1 MGVRGSRKL
10 KLQKSSP
17 AKLLY
22 SHLKGK
28 NLPPESPPASPPLA
42 LLLWHLK
49 TSSCGWTSQCF
60 IFSNPLVWNRLKRR
74 ALGLTFKSRT
84 SILPIIDCSS
94 STVNK
99 LCSATP
105 VSDFGSHQSRGPK
118 KNFYQLHELLHLW
131 QYLKYHFTFNFHCT
145 HSERLASK
153 HGSLSHL
160 DDSIKGV
167 RMFGCLFL
175 VKNLV
180 CNCFYYATE
189 KSFSP
194 HPLKFYNGKLN
205 WQKID

>member
-74 ALGLTFKSRT
+74 ALGLTFKSRKVFSLS
-84 SILPIIDCSS
+84 SIALLQLLTNFAPLHLSVTLGAIRAG
-94 STVNK
+94 V
-99 LCSATP
+99 P
-105 VSDFGSHQSRGPK
+105 

-153 HGSLSHL
+153 HGSLSHV

>member
-84 SILPIIDCSS
+84 SILRIIDCSS

-118 KNFYQLHELLHLW
+118 KLLPTSWITASLAISEVSLYIQFSLYTQW
-131 QYLKYHFTFNFHCT
+131 KTGLKAWIFEP
-145 HSERLASK
+145 SR
-153 HGSLSHL
+153 
-160 DDSIKGV
+160 
-167 RMFGCLFL
+167 
-175 VKNLV
+175 
-180 CNCFYYATE
+180 
-189 KSFSP
+189 
-194 HPLKFYNGKLN
+194 
-205 WQKID
+205 W